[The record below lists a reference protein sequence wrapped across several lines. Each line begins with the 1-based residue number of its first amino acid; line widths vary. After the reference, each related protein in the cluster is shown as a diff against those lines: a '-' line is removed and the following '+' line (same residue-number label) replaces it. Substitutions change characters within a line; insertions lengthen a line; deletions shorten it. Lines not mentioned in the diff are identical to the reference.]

1 MIAPDLT
8 LENLACV
15 LHLDNKV
22 KVAGVDVDGVLRGK
36 IIAKSK
42 FLSSAKDGF
51 GLSSAIFGWDVHD
64 ELYETELEICSKK
77 TGYAD
82 FIAVPDLASY
92 RRIPWE
98 DNIAFFLLEF
108 YRDGKRIAPDPRGL
122 MKTVTEKL
130 AANGTMA
137 MSGGISFRNFPIVP
151 ASA

>member
-1 MIAPDLT
+1 MAEQEVT
-8 LENLACV
+8 HQNLASI
-15 LHLDNKV
+15 LEHDNKI
-22 KVAGVDVDGVLRGK
+22 KVAGIDVDGVLRGK

-51 GLSSAIFGWDVHD
+51 GISSAIFGWDIHD
-64 ELYETELEICSKK
+64 QLYEKELDVCSSK

-98 DNIAFFLLEF
+98 DNIAFFLIEF

-130 AANGTMA
+130 AANGTKA
-137 MSGGISFRNFPIVP
+137 MSGGKS
-151 ASA
+151 SGT